1 MNIFKE
7 QRLKNGLS
15 QEDVAVAVGVTRQ
28 AVCQWEKGG
37 SYPRG
42 ETLLKVAELY
52 HCTTDE
58 LLRGENHD
66 DT

>member
-28 AVCQWEKGG
+28 AVCQWERGS

-52 HCTTDE
+52 RCTTDE